1 MLEDLLY
8 NYLFSITDGPTKVSR
23 LLHDLW
29 LGASLHTKKWESNL
43 NSNQESHICS
53 LALRND
59 EQTDKVNYKDYMEK
73 FWRNQMYNRNFAYLR
88 SSH

>member
-59 EQTDKVNYKDYMEK
+59 KQIIWKNVGVISKLQLNHILQQQK
-73 FWRNQMYNRNFAYLR
+73 FQPLVKI
-88 SSH
+88 